1 MSEVV
6 VLLGRREFKKNL
18 KTRII
23 NAKRD
28 ALENRYK
35 GYFDKITEF
44 ENSLE
49 ARFLNKLS
57 DNLFSSTLSE
67 KFCIDIYFEI
77 EEEKKFILNLL
88 EAILSVKIK
97 VAEKNGLIMDK
108 AYMIEQEKKSIRL
121 VLTYTL
127 VDIETPVTEFAK

>member
-1 MSEVV
+1 MSEVL

-49 ARFLNKLS
+49 ARFLNQLS

-67 KFCIDIYFEI
+67 KFCIDIYFEN

>member
-49 ARFLNKLS
+49 ARFLNQLS

-67 KFCIDIYFEI
+67 KFCIDIYFEN